1 MSALFLMVKAGLG
14 GAFIPSFMESELP
27 EGLALLPQKILP
39 ARAYCSMILA
49 SSPNPAAGLFS
60 GGILTSRTVM
70 NGIKKR
76 YLRQENCSIL

>member
-49 SSPNPAAGLFS
+49 SSPNPPPACSPAAFS
-60 GGILTSRTVM
+60 PPAPS
-70 NGIKKR
+70 
-76 YLRQENCSIL
+76 